1 MARDVAR
8 RVLLKLSGEA
18 LGGKSGTGLD
28 HLALTA
34 ISSQIARASGSVEL
48 AIVVGAG
55 NICRGA
61 DWATE
66 RFHRTDADA
75 IGMAATHVN
84 ALALGAHLGFAGLKT
99 MVMGAGSPVPQVRP
113 FHSSIAREAL
123 AAGTTLLLSG
133 GTGNPFFTTDT
144 CAALRAAELDCTELL
159 KGTKHDGIY
168 DRDPAEYPDARR
180 LDCTTF
186 DHVLEQGLEAMDAT
200 AFTLCRDQQISLR
213 IFDMTREN
221 AIHEAL
227 IGEPVGSL
235 ISQQPATS

>member
-1 MARDVAR
+1 MAIDVVR

-18 LGGKSGTGLD
+18 LGGPSGTGLD

-34 ISSQIARASGSVEL
+34 ISSQIAKASGSVEL

-61 DWATE
+61 DWDSDS
-66 RFHRTDADA
+66 FHRTDADA

-84 ALALGAHLGFAGLKT
+84 ALALSAHLGFAGLNT

-113 FHSSIAREAL
+113 FDSGLAREAL
-123 AAGTTLLLSG
+123 AAGTTVVLSG

-144 CAALRAAELDCTELL
+144 CAALRAAELNCTELL

-168 DRDPAEYPDARR
+168 DRDPAEHPDARR
-180 LDCTTF
+180 LDSTTF
-186 DHVLEQGLEAMDAT
+186 DHVLEQGLEAMDAS
-200 AFTLCRDQQISLR
+200 AFALCRDQQISLR

-227 IGEPVGSL
+227 RGEPVGSL
-235 ISQQPATS
+235 ISQKSATS

>member
-18 LGGKSGTGLD
+18 LGGESGTGLD

-66 RFHRTDADA
+66 GFHRTDADA

-84 ALALGAHLGFAGLKT
+84 ALALSAHLGFAGLKT

-133 GTGNPFFTTDT
+133 GTGNPYFTTDT

-168 DRDPAEYPDARR
+168 DRDPVEYPDARR
-180 LDCTTF
+180 LDSTTF